1 MNWEAIGAAAELLGA
16 VGVIAT
22 LAYLAVQIRHSSDQ
36 LAKNTQS
43 NELQAV
49 DAIVSNYND
58 WRKSIV
64 ENEDVADIYIRGLT
78 ELQSLTRS
86 ERLRFNQL
94 LSTFIW
100 ICHQYRNW
108 QKEEL
113 VCSANV
119 HLFGHI
125 MRYSGGREWYRNHRD
140 YLPEDLSTIL
150 DEVLEEIVTS
160 GVPDLALGDSSSMF
174 AGALEQASFED
185 Q

>member
-1 MNWEAIGAAAELLGA
+1 MNWEATTAIAELLGA
-16 VGVIAT
+16 LGVIAT

-36 LAKNTQS
+36 LEKNAQS

-49 DAIVSNYND
+49 DAVIANYND

-64 ENEDVADIYIRGLT
+64 ENEDVADIYVRGLT
-78 ELQSLTRS
+78 DLQDLTRS

-100 ICHQYRNW
+100 VSYQYLNW

-113 VCSANV
+113 VFSANLQ
-119 HLFGHI
+119 LFGHI
-125 MRYSGGREWYRNHRD
+125 MRYSGGREWYKNHRD
-140 YLPEDLSTIL
+140 YLPEDYRKML
-150 DEVLEEIVTS
+150 DDVLNEIVGS
-160 GVPDLALGDSSSMF
+160 GVPDLSPTDTSSMF
-174 AGALEQASFED
+174 AGVLEQMSSEP